1 MVNNLVLLLE
11 DILVSPASLVSPLQE
26 CTACLR
32 ADIPVCL
39 EVTQVRLVDIPVR
52 LVDILVRL
60 EVSLVRL
67 VDIPVLLV
75 DIPVLLEVTQ
85 VLLVDIQARLEDILV
100 LLEDILANL
109 VSPRQECTACLQAD
123 IPVLLE
129 VSLVRLV
136 DILVRLARLLVNT
149 PNQEAQRLEVQA
161 RSATKR
167 ARTRRTRKPARTRR
181 TRRRAVPPQAQAA
194 ALTLRFNSQG
204 PHTGRCPILVWE
216 VILA

>member
-39 EVTQVRLVDIPVR
+39 EVTQVRLVDIP
-52 LVDILVRL
+52 
-60 EVSLVRL
+60 
-67 VDIPVLLV
+67 
-75 DIPVLLEVTQ
+75 
-85 VLLVDIQARLEDILV
+85 
-100 LLEDILANL
+100 
-109 VSPRQECTACLQAD
+109 
-123 IPVLLE
+123 
-129 VSLVRLV
+129 VRLV